1 MARCFFT
8 NICQNHIVIL
18 HFLHFYKYKWELS
31 FSKLRTKSLPYGHMA
46 LLKQLLHNCGNSINN
61 MTWNSK
67 LMTGKQY
74 IAERQNRHITKIQK
88 DEKLFFKINRSARG
102 ASPCPLR
109 PHHLLEQSRK
119 SQIGKHNIFI
129 CD

>member
-1 MARCFFT
+1 
-8 NICQNHIVIL
+8 
-18 HFLHFYKYKWELS
+18 
-31 FSKLRTKSLPYGHMA
+31 MA
-46 LLKQLLHNCGNSINN
+46 LLKQLLHKCGNSINN

-67 LMTGKQY
+67 VMTGKHY

-88 DEKLFFKINRSARG
+88 DEKLFFKINRSERG
-102 ASPCPLR
+102 ASACPLR